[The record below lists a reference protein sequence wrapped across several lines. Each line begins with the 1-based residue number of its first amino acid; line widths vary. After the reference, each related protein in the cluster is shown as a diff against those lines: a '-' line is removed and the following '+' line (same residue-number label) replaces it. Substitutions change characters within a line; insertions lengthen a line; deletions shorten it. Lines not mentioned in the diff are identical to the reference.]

1 MLHDK
6 NPFFFPLNIFI
17 ACNLSELYSFKFN
30 LQRMQLYIIV
40 QAVTLVN
47 TLCHI
52 CNSSFN
58 SVHFFQNSMSSWEI
72 KSELWYMTTQREE
85 LIEREREREI
95 MEGGSVTY
103 QVPEIKKKS
112 SNRSLS
118 FHTSDPRE
126 KSFLTNQATKTIN
139 SNVAF
144 YTKIYL

>member
-1 MLHDK
+1 VGDKIRAVIHD
-6 NPFFFPLNIFI
+6 
-17 ACNLSELYSFKFN
+17 
-30 LQRMQLYIIV
+30 
-40 QAVTLVN
+40 N
-47 TLCHI
+47 TKRRI
-52 CNSSFN
+52 N
-58 SVHFFQNSMSSWEI
+58 
-72 KSELWYMTTQREE
+72 R
-85 LIEREREREI
+85 EREREREI